1 MTFEESI
8 RMALTNNTERY
19 KKTPCFIYVMHIEGT
34 NFYKFGTAENVTK
47 RKSNI
52 ISEWKR
58 EKGLNVKISVLF
70 THEFPFTAK
79 ALYYE
84 AKIRKGLTRKK
95 GVELFGNDYFY
106 TNMENI
112 VTAIAKML

>member
-8 RMALTNNTERY
+8 RMVLTNNTERY

-58 EKGLNVKISVLF
+58 EKDLSKR
-70 THEFPFTAK
+70 H
-79 ALYYE
+79 
-84 AKIRKGLTRKK
+84 
-95 GVELFGNDYFY
+95 
-106 TNMENI
+106 
-112 VTAIAKML
+112 IATLCSPCPIPIPKRR